1 MQRIFLAGIVL
12 ALTSGLAMAQ
22 TPPALTLDDCL
33 RIALSENPTV
43 KVADMEIERL
53 DYSKKEVIGQLLPS
67 IDFGANYNR
76 MVAKQTMY
84 MNMDAFGGGAGGDSD
99 NNPDAEASQSRASGR
114 GDGGIKVGLD
124 NSYSMGFTGSLPLI
138 APQLWKSLQ
147 ISDAQ
152 ILRSYEAARQSRQ
165 QLVNQVKSAYYALLL
180 ANDSRKVIQ
189 QSYDMA
195 ALTYATYSSQH
206 KLGTASDYDVLRTS
220 VAMKN
225 IEPQLAQ
232 AGQTLVTLDS
242 SNSDQ
247 IRINLEQIEREYNR
261 AVQLLEIGG
270 GTQQAVDQ
278 LKAQLDA
285 AKSQYAN
292 IQENTVLRSPITGV
306 VTARNY
312 DPGDMSGNLPVLTVG
327 QLSPVVKVL
336 VNISENDMAD
346 IVAGQPVN
354 ISLDAF
360 PEETFS
366 GKVYRVYPTVD
377 PATRTFGVEI
387 RIPNP
392 GERLK
397 PGMFAR
403 VTIDFGE
410 RQNVVVPDRAVVK
423 QTGSGNKY
431 VYVLHGNKVSYNR
444 VELGRRID
452 NSYELIEGVA
462 DGDTVVITGQTRLAD
477 GVEVEVQ

>member
-1 MQRIFLAGIVL
+1 MKTYITLLSATLV
-12 ALTSGLAMAQ
+12 ATMASCSREE
-22 TPPALTLDDCL
+22 TKT
-33 RIALSENPTV
+33 EV
-43 KVADMEIERL
+43 KEE
-53 DYSKKEVIGQLLPS
+53 
-67 IDFGANYNR
+67 
-76 MVAKQTMY
+76 
-84 MNMDAFGGGAGGDSD
+84 
-99 NNPDAEASQSRASGR
+99 
-114 GDGGIKVGLD
+114 
-124 NSYSMGFTGSLPLI
+124 LPLVTVDVVHSQAVPQQREYTANVEAENLNNI
-138 APQLWKSLQ
+138 AP
-147 ISDAQ
+147 
-152 ILRSYEAARQSRQ
+152 
-165 QLVNQVKSAYYALLL
+165 SAP
-180 ANDSRKVIQ
+180 NRIKTIRV
-189 QSYDMA
+189 
-195 ALTYATYSSQH
+195 
-206 KLGTASDYDVLRTS
+206 DVGDR
-220 VAMKN
+220 V
-225 IEPQLAQ
+225 Q

-336 VNISENDMAD
+336 VNISENDMAN

-377 PATRTFGVEI
+377 PTTRTFGVEI